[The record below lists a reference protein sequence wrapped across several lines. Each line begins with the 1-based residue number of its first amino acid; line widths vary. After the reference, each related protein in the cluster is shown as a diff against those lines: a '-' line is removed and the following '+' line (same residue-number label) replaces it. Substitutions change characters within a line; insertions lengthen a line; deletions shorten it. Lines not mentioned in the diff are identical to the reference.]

1 MPLQSGNVHSW
12 WCAFQEALE
21 TAASRSPHEIPL
33 LFANPNLKFGVNC
46 YGIKPKAKQREL
58 DMMEA
63 NKTKIL
69 PHSKNQIAA
78 ERKID
83 FWKENADKL
92 LSINAHNSDSWSRYW
107 VVCHFATVLF

>member
-12 WCAFQEALE
+12 WCAFQEAIE

-78 ERKID
+78 ERGD
-83 FWKENADKL
+83 L
-92 LSINAHNSDSWSRYW
+92 
-107 VVCHFATVLF
+107 VLFFGRKMPISYNPSMLITMTRFNEWVSEW